1 MSLSYLL
8 DTNILSEAKRPHPN
22 DKVMQKL
29 RLYRQETATAI
40 LVIHEMLYGCFRL
53 PISKKRQDIEDYINN
68 VILAKIPLFDYDLK
82 SAQYHAQERARL
94 SKIGKNPGFID
105 GQIASVAVTNNLIL
119 VTNNVADFQDFDGIN
134 IENWFIN

>member
-1 MSLSYLL
+1 MSLNYLL
-8 DTNILSEAKRPHPN
+8 DTNIFSEAKRPHPN
-22 DKVMQKL
+22 EKVMEKL

-68 VILAKIPLFDYDLK
+68 IILAEIPLFDYDLK

>member
-1 MSLSYLL
+1 MSLNYLL

-22 DKVMQKL
+22 EKVMEKL

-40 LVIHEMLYGCFRL
+40 LVIHEMLYGCLRL

-68 VILAKIPLFDYDLK
+68 VMLAEIPLFDYDLK

-105 GQIASVAVTNNLIL
+105 GQIASIAVTNNLIL

-134 IENWFIN
+134 IENWFIS

>member
-1 MSLSYLL
+1 MSLNYLL
-8 DTNILSEAKRPHPN
+8 DTNILSEAKRPNPN
-22 DKVMQKL
+22 EKVMEKL
-29 RLYRQETATAI
+29 RLYRQEIATAI

-68 VILAKIPLFDYDLK
+68 VILAEIPLFDYDLK

-105 GQIASVAVTNNLIL
+105 GQIASIAVTNNLIL